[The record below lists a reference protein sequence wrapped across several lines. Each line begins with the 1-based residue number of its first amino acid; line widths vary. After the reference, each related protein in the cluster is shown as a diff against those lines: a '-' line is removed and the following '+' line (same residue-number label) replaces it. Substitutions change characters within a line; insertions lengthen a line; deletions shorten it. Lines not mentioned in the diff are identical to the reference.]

1 MLNSPWPASFVIVTG
16 IEMLAPMPNVPEKE
30 ALIDLDAA
38 PGNFGK
44 CNDTVNAA
52 SSSTMEGVCMS
63 WVVPSRVTPNVTFF
77 NRFVVWSNSA
87 PSSASFRF
95 EGTAGKSLGK
105 PGGEGSAESGGKWRQ
120 S

>member
-1 MLNSPWPASFVIVTG
+1 
-16 IEMLAPMPNVPEKE
+16 MLAPMPNVPEKE
-30 ALIDLDAA
+30 ALIELDAA
-38 PGNFGK
+38 PANFGK

-52 SSSTMEGVCMS
+52 SSSTMEGDCMS

-105 PGGEGSAESGGKWRQ
+105 PGGEGWERGGGKGWQ
-120 S
+120 KVAAVVKDEYSSSI